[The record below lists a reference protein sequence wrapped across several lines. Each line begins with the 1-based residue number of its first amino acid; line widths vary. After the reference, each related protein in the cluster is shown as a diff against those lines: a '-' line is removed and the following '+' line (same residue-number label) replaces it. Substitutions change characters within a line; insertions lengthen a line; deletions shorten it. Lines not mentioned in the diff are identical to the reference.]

1 MITRVSI
8 KNFKKLAN
16 ATISLDDHIVFAG
29 PNNSGK
35 TTAIQ
40 ALAVWRLALT
50 KWLEKRGKAK
60 SKATLRTGVAISRP
74 DLIVLPLRDM
84 KFLWRDCE
92 VQDSDNKKIRAEIF
106 VEGRIRDRAWSFGM
120 ELEHAGPEQIYC
132 RPMRVAPE
140 SEERMPVPE
149 EAKELTIV
157 HLPPLAGLQ
166 RSEDKVNER
175 SLKTRISEGRA
186 GDILRNLLLNVA
198 EKSETDWQEL
208 KHHIATLFQVELL
221 TPQFVSTGEIIVEYY
236 NGLPK
241 TNGRNSHTKLDLG
254 MGGSGFHQV
263 LLLLAFL
270 YDQAG
275 SILLFDEPDAH
286 LEIIRQR
293 DVYRLLRRLAS
304 ARDAQLVVSTHSEVI
319 MDETDYTNICAF
331 LGESPRPLVTSQ
343 EASQLRKALVKI
355 PSSDYLQAQE
365 RAGVLYVEDYTDVDI
380 LLEWA
385 KVLDHPAKSFL
396 ESPFVVYVGNVP
408 KHARDHFYAL
418 HSAQP
423 SLRGVLLLDQTDLQ
437 LRTKGPLVEMMWRRR
452 EIENYLLVPEVI
464 LRFCEREVRAS
475 LGVDDAKQEM
485 SLFSSQIPEEMEKVL
500 NLLKKRMLQEE
511 FAQPFKDTPFLLGT
525 KASEVVLEP
534 FFKDFYKMIG
544 KNNAMP
550 KNKFY
555 LLATVMK
562 KSEVHPEI
570 KEKLDAIAALAETKQ
585 ARRR

>member
-1 MITRVSI
+1 MITRVTI
-8 KNFKKLAN
+8 KNFKKLTQT
-16 ATISLDDHIVFAG
+16 TINLDEHVVFAG

-40 ALAVWRLALT
+40 ALAVWRLALA

-84 KFLWRDCE
+84 KFLWHDCE
-92 VQDSDNKKIRAEIF
+92 VQDSENKKIRAEIV
-106 VEGRIRDRAWSFGM
+106 VEARTRGKKWSFGL

-132 RPMRVAPE
+132 RPIRVVPDGD
-140 SEERMPVPE
+140 ERMVVPD
-149 EAKELTIV
+149 EAKEFTIV

-166 RSEDKVNER
+166 RIEDKVNER

-186 GDILRNLLLNVA
+186 GDILRNLLYNVA
-198 EKSETDWQEL
+198 EKSQANWQEL
-208 KHHIATLFQVELL
+208 KEHVASLFQVELL
-221 TPQFVSTGEIIVEYY
+221 EPQFLNTGEIVVEYY
-236 NGLPK
+236 NGLSK
-241 TNGRNSHTKLDLG
+241 RNGRNPHTKLDLG

-275 SILLFDEPDAH
+275 AVLLFDEPDAH

-304 ARDAQLVVSTHSEVI
+304 EREAQLIISTHSEVI
-319 MDETDYTNICAF
+319 LDETAYTNICAF
-331 LGESPRPLVTSQ
+331 LSDNPRPLATSQ

-355 PSSDYLQAQE
+355 PSSDYLQAKE
-365 RAGVLYVEDYTDVDI
+365 RSGVLYVEDYTDIDI
-380 LLEWA
+380 LLEWTR
-385 KVLDHPAKSFL
+385 VLEHPAISLL

-408 KHARDHFYAL
+408 KHAREHFYAL
-418 HSAQP
+418 RSAQP
-423 SLRGVLLLDQTDLQ
+423 SLRGVLLVDQTDVQ
-437 LRTKGPLVEMMWRRR
+437 LKKGPLDEMMWRRR
-452 EIENYLLVPEVI
+452 EIENYLLVPDVI
-464 LRFCEREVRAS
+464 LRFCEKEVRTV
-475 LGVDDAKQEM
+475 LVGVDDTSQQIDLLA
-485 SLFSSQIPEEMEKVL
+485 SQIPEEMEKVREF
-500 NLLKKRMLQEE
+500 LKKRFLEYE
-511 FAQPFKDTPFLLGT
+511 LLHPFEDTPFFVGT

-534 FFKDFYKMIG
+534 FFKDFYKMLG

-555 LLATVMK
+555 RLAAVMK

-570 KEKLDAIAALAETKQ
+570 KEKLDRIASLVGTK
-585 ARRR
+585 